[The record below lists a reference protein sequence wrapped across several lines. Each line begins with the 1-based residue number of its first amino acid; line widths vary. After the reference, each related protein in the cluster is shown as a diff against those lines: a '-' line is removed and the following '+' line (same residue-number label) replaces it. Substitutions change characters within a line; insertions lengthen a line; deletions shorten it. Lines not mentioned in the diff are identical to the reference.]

1 MSELSLPA
9 DQLVPAV
16 DPSSARD
23 KKLSLLANQM
33 LAAMGHASKG
43 DQSES
48 IPLKNEDQSDVPVHD
63 DKSLVSLADEMK
75 EAMIREQKKEV
86 MTPADFIADAKK
98 ANKTLPPHVP
108 WMKMFIFS
116 HLK

>member
-23 KKLSLLANQM
+23 KKLSLLADQM
-33 LAAMGHASKG
+33 LVAMGHASKG
-43 DQSES
+43 DQSKS
-48 IPLKNEDQSDVPVHD
+48 LPLKNVDQSDVPVHD
-63 DKSLVSLADEMK
+63 DKSLIALADEMK
-75 EAMIREQKKEV
+75 EALVRAQKKEV

-98 ANKTLPPHVP
+98 ANKTLPPHAP
-108 WMKMFIFS
+108 WISNSAF
-116 HLK
+116 LN